1 MTYNSIDRNTVPT
14 DLTSNAADQPV
25 AHAIAP
31 ADRTRRDM
39 LKALVGA
46 PFASLAF
53 AQNLIAQDQPTTSDG
68 GPFVPTPWVIVD
80 EMLKLAEIKPGDI
93 VYDLGSGDGRLVIEA
108 AKRYGARGVGL
119 ERDPN
124 LVTYSQKQAAS
135 QNVADRVKFVS
146 GDLFDASLQDAS
158 VITMYLLPR
167 LMPRLVPKLR
177 AELPVGARIV
187 SHDYALT
194 PWPADKTVTFDTEE
208 KLMISGMTHTTLL
221 YYVVPARV
229 GGTWS
234 LAAPP
239 GFAKDPIILVI
250 DQAPDRLTGTA
261 IIGEHD
267 TPLRDMT
274 VRSDSIRFSLLY
286 GGRVTEFRG
295 KIDAAGMRGE
305 SRTRNDTGSWT
316 ARRRSG

>member
-1 MTYNSIDRNTVPT
+1 MTQDSIDRKAVPA
-14 DLTSNAADQPV
+14 DLTSNDADGERNRMV
-25 AHAIAP
+25 R
-31 ADRTRRDM
+31 RTERRSL
-39 LKALVGA
+39 LKAVAATSLLS
-46 PFASLAF
+46 FASPRSGV
-53 AQNLIAQDQPTTSDG
+53 AQEQPITSDG
-68 GPFVPTPWVIVD
+68 GPFVPTPWTIVD
-80 EMLKLAEIKPGDI
+80 EMLKLAEIKPNDI

-119 ERDPN
+119 ERDPS
-124 LVTYSQKQAAS
+124 LVSYSQKQAAS
-135 QNVADRVKFVS
+135 QDLADRVKFVA
-146 GDLFDASLQDAS
+146 GDLFESSLQEAS

-177 AELPVGARIV
+177 AELPAGARIV

-234 LAAPP
+234 LVAPP
-239 GFAKDPIILVI
+239 AFAKDPIILVI
-250 DQAPDRLTGTA
+250 DQAPDRLSGTA

-274 VRSDSIRFSLLY
+274 VRSDTIRFSMLY
-286 GGRVTEFRG
+286 GGQLTEFRG
-295 KIDAAGMRGE
+295 KIDSSGMRGE
-305 SRTRNDTGSWT
+305 ARTRNDTSSWA
-316 ARRRSG
+316 ARRRSM

>member
-1 MTYNSIDRNTVPT
+1 MRRANRRR
-14 DLTSNAADQPV
+14 LLGALAA
-25 AHAIAP
+25 AP
-31 ADRTRRDM
+31 
-39 LKALVGA
+39 L
-46 PFASLAF
+46 ASLAYPRHLR
-53 AQNLIAQDQPTTSDG
+53 AADQPTTSDG

-80 EMLKLAEIKPGDI
+80 EMLKLAEIKPND
-93 VYDLGSGDGRLVIEA
+93 VVFDLGSGDGRLVIEA

-119 ERDPN
+119 ERDAS
-124 LVTYSQKQAAS
+124 LVVYSQKQAAS
-135 QNVADRVKFVS
+135 QDLADRVKFVAR
-146 GDLFDASLQDAS
+146 DLFDASLQDAS

-208 KLMISGMTHTTLL
+208 KLMINGMTHTTLL

-234 LAAPP
+234 LTAPP
-239 GFAKDPIILVI
+239 DVAKEPIILVI
-250 DQAPDRLTGTA
+250 DQTPDRLTGTA

-267 TPLRDMT
+267 TQLRDVT
-274 VRSDSIRFSLLY
+274 VRSDTIRFSLLY
-286 GGRVTEFRG
+286 SGQLTEFLG
-295 KIDAAGMRGE
+295 KIDDSGMQGETRARAGGGR
-305 SRTRNDTGSWT
+305 WT
-316 ARRRSG
+316 ARRRPG

>member
-1 MTYNSIDRNTVPT
+1 
-14 DLTSNAADQPV
+14 
-25 AHAIAP
+25 
-31 ADRTRRDM
+31 M
-39 LKALVGA
+39 LKALAAA
-46 PFASLAF
+46 PLISLASPRD
-53 AQNLIAQDQPTTSDG
+53 LIAQDQPTTSDG

-80 EMLKLAEIKPGDI
+80 EMLKLAEIKPNDV

-119 ERDPN
+119 ERDAS
-124 LVTYSQKQAAS
+124 LVAHSQKQAAS
-135 QNVADRVKFVS
+135 QNLSDRVKFVA

-208 KLMISGMTHTTLL
+208 KLMINGMTHTTLL

-234 LAAPP
+234 LMAPP
-239 GFAKDPIILVI
+239 GLARERIILVI

-267 TPLRDMT
+267 TPLRDVT
-274 VRSDSIRFSLLY
+274 VRSDAIRFSILY
-286 GGRVTEFRG
+286 NGQLTEFRG
-295 KIDAAGMRGE
+295 KIDPSGMQGE
-305 SRTRNDTGSWT
+305 TRSRAEAGSWT
-316 ARRRSG
+316 ARRRS

>member
-1 MTYNSIDRNTVPT
+1 MENNH
-14 DLTSNAADQPV
+14 ADDD
-25 AHAIAP
+25 ASRAIP
-31 ADRTRRDM
+31 RRRL

-46 PFASLAF
+46 PLLSFVSARALH
-53 AQNLIAQDQPTTSDG
+53 AQEKPVTSDG

-80 EMLKLAEIKPGDI
+80 EMLKLAEINPSDV
-93 VYDLGSGDGRLVIEA
+93 VYDLGSGDGRLVIQA
-108 AKRYGARGVGL
+108 AKRYGARAVGL

-135 QNVADRVKFVS
+135 EQISERVKFVA
-146 GDLFDASLQDAS
+146 GDLFDSSLHEAS

-208 KLMISGMTHTTLL
+208 KLMINGMTHTTLF
-221 YYVVPARV
+221 YYVVPARIA
-229 GGTWS
+229 GTWT
-234 LAAPP
+234 LTPPP

-250 DQAPDRLTGTA
+250 DQTPDRLSGTA

-267 TPLRDMT
+267 TQLRDF
-274 VRSDSIRFSLLY
+274 VLRSDTIRFALLY
-286 GGRVTEFRG
+286 GGRLTEFRG
-295 KIDAAGMRGE
+295 KVDGTAMQGE
-305 SRTRNDTGSWT
+305 ARARAESGTWA

>member
-1 MTYNSIDRNTVPT
+1 MPTNLTCIRNSGVDNFALAP
-14 DLTSNAADQPV
+14 SHAA
-25 AHAIAP
+25 
-31 ADRTRRDM
+31 RRRW
-39 LKALVGA
+39 LKALACA
-46 PFASLAF
+46 PLVAASRALH
-53 AQNLIAQDQPTTSDG
+53 AQDNKPVTSDG

-80 EMLKLAEIKPGDI
+80 EMLKLAEIRSTDT

-119 ERDPN
+119 ERDAN
-124 LVTYSQKQAAS
+124 LVAYSVKRAES
-135 QNVADRVKFVS
+135 EKIGNRVKFIA

-177 AELPVGARIV
+177 AELPAGARIV

-208 KLMISGMTHTTLL
+208 KLMINGMTHTTLL
-221 YYVVPARV
+221 YYVVPARI
-229 GGTWS
+229 GGTWT
-234 LAAPP
+234 LIAPP
-239 GFAKDPIILVI
+239 GVAKDPIILVV
-250 DQAPDRLTGTA
+250 DQTPDRLNGTA

-267 TPLRDMT
+267 TTLRDFA
-274 VRSDSIRFSLLY
+274 VRSDSIRFAMLY
-286 GGRVTEFRG
+286 GGQLTEFRG
-295 KIDAAGMRGE
+295 KIDGTAMRGE
-305 SRTRNDTGSWT
+305 TRARSGTGTWE

>member
-1 MTYNSIDRNTVPT
+1 MTHNSIDRKSVAA
-14 DLTSNAADQPV
+14 DLTS
-25 AHAIAP
+25 IAKVQTESHP
-31 ADRTRRDM
+31 STFTRRRWM
-39 LKALVGA
+39 LKALAAA
-46 PFASLAF
+46 PLISLASPRDLF
-53 AQNLIAQDQPTTSDG
+53 AQDQPTTSDG

-80 EMLKLAEIKPGDI
+80 EMLKLAEIKPNDV

-119 ERDPN
+119 ERDAS
-124 LVTYSQKQAAS
+124 LVAYSQKQAAS
-135 QNVADRVKFVS
+135 QNLADRVKFIA

-208 KLMISGMTHTTLL
+208 KLMINGMTHTTLL

-234 LAAPP
+234 LIAPP
-239 GFAKDPIILVI
+239 AVAKERIILVI

-267 TPLRDMT
+267 TPLRDVT
-274 VRSDSIRFSLLY
+274 VRSDAIRFSILY
-286 GGRVTEFRG
+286 NGQLTEFRG
-295 KIDAAGMRGE
+295 KIDPSGMQGE
-305 SRTRNDTGSWT
+305 ARSRAEAGSWT
-316 ARRRSG
+316 ARRRS